1 MSSSV
6 SCCLLIVLRNIQQ
19 IVDTILLTVIF
30 FQSTS
35 LPSTVA
41 DTEEKVKPTLLASSL
56 EPHLHSETQHV
67 QLPKDHQDGG

>member
-1 MSSSV
+1 MSCIQCHAV
-6 SCCLLIVLRNIQQ
+6 LLIVLRNI
-19 IVDTILLTVIF
+19 VATILLTIVF

-56 EPHLHSETQHV
+56 EPHPHSETQHIE
-67 QLPKDHQDGG
+67 LPEDHQNGG